1 MKITRENLNSLD
13 ADGVDIFEYV
23 VGLVERGE
31 MLTHAE
37 AIIVSFLSHARP
49 DVKEHLSNFEGVRI
63 AKLTSPYPPVSEEFR
78 AAMEKYRSVKNE
90 YGAESIE
97 ARNQFMLAMQF
108 SPEWFDEIALEQ
120 AKSMGLLPKA
130 EAFLED
136 GTPVFTAQ
144 QVADRLGVS
153 VQDVLKHVD
162 ELKDLQERE
171 GVEGSEAY
179 LVDPSQVHKIQ

>member
-63 AKLTSPYPPVSEEFR
+63 AKLTNPYPPVSEEFH
-78 AAMEKYRSVKNE
+78 AAIEKYEQLINE
-90 YGAESIE
+90 CGEDSEE
-97 ARNQFMLAMQF
+97 ARKQLSLAMLVA
-108 SPEWFDEIALEQ
+108 PDWFVDKAHKE
-120 AKSMGLLPKA
+120 AKDMGLLPKA
-130 EAFLED
+130 TECMPD
-136 GTPVFTAQ
+136 GTPVYTVEQIATHF
-144 QVADRLGVS
+144 GIS
-153 VQDVLKHVD
+153 VEEATKAINDLKAH
-162 ELKDLQERE
+162 QEDMGLE
-171 GVEGSEAY
+171 GEDAFI
-179 LVDPSQVHKIQ
+179 VDPSLVQKIQ